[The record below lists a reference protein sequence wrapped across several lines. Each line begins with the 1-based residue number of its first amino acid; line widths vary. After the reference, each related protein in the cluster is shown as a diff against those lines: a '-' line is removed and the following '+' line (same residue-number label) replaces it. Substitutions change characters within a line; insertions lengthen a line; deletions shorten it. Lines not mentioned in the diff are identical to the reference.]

1 MSERVRVRE
10 GQRKGG
16 KREGGREAG
25 KTEREMSF
33 TLFTT
38 IIMHTQ
44 TMGKRNNQD
53 SYTQSMTM
61 CTETMH

>member
-1 MSERVRVRE
+1 MSESERGMEEGRE
-10 GQRKGG
+10 K
-16 KREGGREAG
+16 GREAG
-25 KTEREMSF
+25 KTERETSF

-61 CTETMH
+61 CTETMHNNVL